1 MLGSSLLNIH
11 PPDKGLPS
19 LSLHA
24 LLAQLDINTLM
35 PASSPSTLSLKKDE
49 LRARTDLSHAS
60 LTDYCPHPQPNAY
73 GSHLRKMPVWPRL
86 REVWNDFYLY
96 CGKFPRIIFQQWRV
110 LRFNSYFP
118 HLF

>member
-11 PPDKGLPS
+11 PLDKGLPS

-35 PASSPSTLSLKKDE
+35 PASSPSALSLKKDE
-49 LRARTDLSHAS
+49 LGARTDLLHAS
-60 LTDYCPHPQPNAY
+60 LTDYCPCPQSKAY

-86 REVWNDFYLY
+86 REV
-96 CGKFPRIIFQQWRV
+96 
-110 LRFNSYFP
+110 
-118 HLF
+118 